1 MRLEN
6 LAVDT
11 IRQSLTTN
19 FRNPCKCPEPAT
31 FAVPQPPR
39 QFEAFGVRF
48 MGPARASRL
57 TLSFAAHVVIISSA
71 DGASVGG
78 NLWPELSAL
87 LSDGAG
93 NVLALH
99 LTLVVDDDTSGVL
112 EVQEMTLTSAD
123 GLALS
128 DDDSGHN
135 LLSQLGR
142 TLLDG
147 GEEHVA
153 NGTSGHAGHS
163 WTDASTGNHIQVLST
178 SVVSAVDDRSNW
190 QTVGDL

>member
-1 MRLEN
+1 MG
-6 LAVDT
+6 LARD
-11 IRQSLTTN
+11 
-19 FRNPCKCPEPAT
+19 CW
-31 FAVPQPPR
+31 
-39 QFEAFGVRF
+39 
-48 MGPARASRL
+48 L

-71 DGASVGG
+71 DGASMGG

-99 LTLVVDDDTSGVL
+99 FTLVVDDDTCGIL

-128 DDDSGHN
+128 NDDSGHD
-135 LLSQLGR
+135 LLSQLGL

-147 GEEHVA
+147 SEEHVA
-153 NGTSGHAGHS
+153 DGTSGHAGHS
-163 WTDASTGNHIQVLST
+163 WTDTTAGNHIQVLSA
-178 SVVSAVDDRSNW
+178 SVISAVDDRSNW